1 MQATLPLGAASAD
14 RQAAGGSST
23 RRVAAAS
30 LAGTTLEFYDHFI
43 YGSAAALVFP
53 KLFFPQS
60 EPLVATLLSF
70 ASYGVAFAARPLG
83 AAIFGHF
90 GDKLGRKSILFI
102 TLLMMGLATFLIGCL
117 PSFAQVGILAPIL
130 LVVLRII
137 QGLALGGEW
146 GGAAIM
152 VNELDPEG
160 KRRGLLGAV
169 VQVAAPIGLLL
180 ANGAFALVTWQVSE
194 EAFLSWGW
202 RVPFLMS
209 AILVGV
215 GLYIRLNVQ
224 ESKVFEKEA
233 KGHEEHAPIKEVLRH
248 YKPQLAIAFFARLGG
263 DIAFYVFTLFLLYF
277 VPTKLGL
284 PKSDRAQCSADGRGG
299 ADRLHPGGRLAV
311 GPHRAPPG
319 ADDRRHRRRHL
330 GLRLHADGADGQRRR
345 DHGGFLRRHGAGVL
359 HVLAARLLPAR
370 AVRHPGA
377 GDRRLAWLPVR
388 RRVRRRAGPADRH
401 RADRQVR
408 LGHAGRRLPG
418 HRLCADRRGC
428 LRRARDRAH
437 RAQGRRALNAMAT
450 AFDTVIRHGLVVTAC
465 ETMAADIGIRDG
477 RVVALGQGLARGRAR
492 DRRQR
497 QAGTARRRR
506 CAIATSTSRW
516 ARG

>member
-1 MQATLPLGAASAD
+1 MHATLPLPASAD
-14 RQAAGGSST
+14 RATGGSST
-23 RRVAAAS
+23 KRVAAAS

-117 PSFAQVGILAPIL
+117 PSFAQIGVMAPIL

-169 VQVAAPIGLLL
+169 VQIAAPIGLLL

-209 AILVGV
+209 ALLVGV

-233 KGHEEHAPIKEVLRH
+233 KGKEEHAPIMEVLRH

-263 DIAFYVFTLFLLYF
+263 DIAFYVFTLFLLYY

-284 PKSDRAQCSADGRGG
+284 PKSI
-299 ADRLHPGGRLAV
+299 
-311 GPHRAPPG
+311 
-319 ADDRRHRRRHL
+319 
-330 GLRLHADGADGQRRR
+330 
-345 DHGGFLRRHGAGVL
+345 
-359 HVLAARLLPAR
+359 
-370 AVRHPGA
+370 
-377 GDRRLAWLPVR
+377 
-388 RRVRRRAGPADRH
+388 
-401 RADRQVR
+401 
-408 LGHAGRRLPG
+408 
-418 HRLCADRRGC
+418 
-428 LRRARDRAH
+428 
-437 RAQGRRALNAMAT
+437 ALNAVLLGAVAQMIFIPVAGWLSDRIGRRPVLMIGGLGGALWAFPFMQLVQTGNPAAIMLASFVGMVLVSFMFSPLASFLPELFAT
-450 AFDTVIRHGLVVTAC
+450 RVRVTGASLGFQF
-465 ETMAADIGIRDG
+465 AGVFG
-477 RVVALGQGLARGRAR
+477 GALAPL
-492 DRRQR
+492 
-497 QAGTARRRR
+497 
-506 CAIATSTSRW
+506 IATGLIASFGSTTPVAIYLAIVCALIAVAAFA
-516 ARG
+516 ARETAHIDLKDAGR

>member
-1 MQATLPLGAASAD
+1 MHATTPISASA
-14 RQAAGGSST
+14 APATGGSSV

-53 KLFFPQS
+53 KMFFPQS
-60 EPLVATLLSF
+60 DPLVATLLSF

-117 PSFAQVGILAPIL
+117 PSYAQVGVLAPIL

-146 GGAAIM
+146 GGAAII

-169 VQVAAPIGLLL
+169 VQVAAPIGLLF

-215 GLYIRLNVQ
+215 GLYIRLKVQ

-233 KGHEEHAPIKEVLRH
+233 KGKEEHAPIMEVLRH

-263 DIAFYVFTLFLLYF
+263 DIAFYVFTLFLLYY

-284 PKSDRAQCSADGRGG
+284 PKSIAINAVLFGAIAQIFFIPVAGWLSDRIGRRPVLMIGGIGG
-299 ADRLHPGGRLAV
+299 ALWAFAFMQLVQTKDPAAIMLASFV
-311 GPHRAPPG
+311 GMVLVSFMFSPLASFLPELFATKVRVTG
-319 ADDRRHRRRHL
+319 ASL
-330 GLRLHADGADGQRRR
+330 GFQ
-345 DHGGFLRRHGAGVL
+345 FAGVFGGA
-359 HVLAARLLPAR
+359 LAP
-370 AVRHPGA
+370 
-377 GDRRLAWLPVR
+377 
-388 RRVRRRAGPADRH
+388 
-401 RADRQVR
+401 
-408 LGHAGRRLPG
+408 
-418 HRLCADRRGC
+418 
-428 LRRARDRAH
+428 
-437 RAQGRRALNAMAT
+437 
-450 AFDTVIRHGLVVTAC
+450 I
-465 ETMAADIGIRDG
+465 
-477 RVVALGQGLARGRAR
+477 
-492 DRRQR
+492 
-497 QAGTARRRR
+497 
-506 CAIATSTSRW
+506 IATSLIAKFDSTTPVAVYLAIVCALIAVAAFA
-516 ARG
+516 ARETAHINLKDAGR